1 MVDKEKLE
9 QVLSGLPITLNEYQ
23 LNFIKMF
30 ISTGGNWCLLGLA
43 GTGKSTIM
51 FVLKLYYGDEIVFF
65 ASSGVASLNMPNGIG
80 DGTGHSSLALPLN
93 PSTEYDHKKIS
104 SKCSGIFASSDLV
117 KIIVIDEA
125 YGYNSDNLDMIH
137 RRITR
142 FNKKTAKRGRRDI
155 RLLLTGDPC
164 QQITIADE
172 EVKFE
177 LKKRWG
183 HHLMFKSTVWDLFEF
198 QYAVLGK
205 VERQKDKAFKA
216 CLEVIRYYQSERF
229 PRCLAWLNK
238 NTRVNYPKDQLVL
251 AATNKT
257 VDKINESFLRKNTK
271 PKSIFKGTL
280 SEDFSM
286 KNLLVKETFT
296 ACVDRRVMCINNDSP
311 INGSRWVNGSIGR
324 IVEVVQG
331 VGVGVVFDD
340 GSEHF
345 VEPNTWENKEK
356 YVEKDVVQDD
366 GSLKDEMREKLLGS
380 FTGLP
385 LVPANSFS
393 ISKSQGLSITSPFV
407 IDLENS
413 WLYSAPNMGDFATN
427 FAYVAISRAVS
438 KDLITFATRVVPDHI
453 KPCFDSLEFWEYAES
468 MSII

>member
-9 QVLSGLPITLNEYQ
+9 GVLAGLPITLNEYQ
-23 LNFIKMF
+23 LSFIKMF

-43 GTGKSTIM
+43 GSGKSTIM
-51 FVLKLYYGDEIVFF
+51 YVLKLYYGDEIVFF

-80 DGTGHSSLALPLN
+80 CGTGHSSLALPLN

-104 SKCSGIFASSDLV
+104 SKCSGIFSGSDLV

-142 FNKKTAKRGRRDI
+142 FNKKTPKRGKRDI
-155 RLLLTGDPC
+155 RLLLVGDC
-164 QQITIADE
+164 SQQITIADE
-172 EVKFE
+172 ETKVE
-177 LKKRWG
+177 LKKRWD
-183 HHLMFKSTVWDLFEF
+183 HHLMFKSSVWDRFDF
-198 QYAVLGK
+198 QYAVLDK
-205 VERQKDKAFKA
+205 VERQKDKTFKA

-229 PRCLAWLNK
+229 PRCLAWLN
-238 NTRVNYPKDQLVL
+238 RNYKPNYSNDQLVL

-257 VDKINESFLRKNTK
+257 VDKINEKFLARNTN
-271 PKSIFKGTL
+271 PKVVFKGEL
-280 SEDFSM
+280 WGDFSM
-286 KNLLVKETFT
+286 NNLLVKETFT
-296 ACVDRRVMCINNDSP
+296 ACIGRRVMCINNDSP
-311 INGSRWVNGSIGR
+311 VNGSRWVNGSIGE
-324 IVEVVQG
+324 IIEVINGMG
-331 VGVGVVFDD
+331 VTVSFDD

-356 YVEKDVVQDD
+356 YIEKDVEQED
-366 GSLKDEMREKLLGS
+366 GAFKDEMREKLLGS

-413 WLYSAPNMGDFATN
+413 WMYSSKKMGDFATN
-427 FAYVAISRAVS
+427 FAYVALSRAVS
-438 KDLITFATRVVPDHI
+438 KDLITLATRVEPAHI
-453 KPCFDSLEFWEYAES
+453 KPCFDSLEFWDYAKS
-468 MSII
+468 MSVI

>member
-1 MVDKEKLE
+1 MVDKEKLAH
-9 QVLSGLPITLNEYQ
+9 VLSGLPITLNEYQ

-216 CLEVIRYYQSERF
+216 C
-229 PRCLAWLNK
+229 
-238 NTRVNYPKDQLVL
+238 
-251 AATNKT
+251 
-257 VDKINESFLRKNTK
+257 
-271 PKSIFKGTL
+271 
-280 SEDFSM
+280 
-286 KNLLVKETFT
+286 
-296 ACVDRRVMCINNDSP
+296 
-311 INGSRWVNGSIGR
+311 
-324 IVEVVQG
+324 
-331 VGVGVVFDD
+331 
-340 GSEHF
+340 
-345 VEPNTWENKEK
+345 
-356 YVEKDVVQDD
+356 
-366 GSLKDEMREKLLGS
+366 
-380 FTGLP
+380 
-385 LVPANSFS
+385 
-393 ISKSQGLSITSPFV
+393 
-407 IDLENS
+407 
-413 WLYSAPNMGDFATN
+413 
-427 FAYVAISRAVS
+427 
-438 KDLITFATRVVPDHI
+438 
-453 KPCFDSLEFWEYAES
+453 
-468 MSII
+468 